1 MFFFPLKFIQKNY
14 PYPVFKSNSTSRGR
28 SPDQKGAADRSRSG
42 SLKRDSKEKQKQ
54 PAKKAKRMLKADG
67 SNSSTATF
75 SSPFTSK
82 ASDSVSKP
90 ADASD
95 LLVTNSNN
103 SVSLMYDWY
112 ELREYS

>member
-1 MFFFPLKFIQKNY
+1 MINAPRVL
-14 PYPVFKSNSTSRGR
+14 YPVFEPNSTSRGR

-42 SLKRDSKEKQKQ
+42 SLKRDSKEKPKK

-67 SNSSTATF
+67 SRYSNSSTATF
-75 SSPFTSK
+75 SFPFTFK

-95 LLVTNSNN
+95 LPVTNSNN